1 MPTNINEF
9 TDKAQQ
15 AVMAAQEL
23 AEQHTNPNIESAHLL
38 LALVEQQDGVVPEV
52 LKELAV
58 SRQSFTQELQG
69 IIADLP
75 RVSGSVRRYIS
86 QELSA
91 ALQEGQEEAHRMH
104 DEYVSTEHLLLGII
118 ATATGR
124 VATLLKKNEL
134 NHDRVY
140 EALSKIRG
148 SQRVTDQNP
157 EGGYQAL
164 AKYSQDLTE
173 AARKGKLD
181 PVIGRDQEIRRII
194 QILSRRTKNNPV
206 LVGEAGVGKTA
217 IVEGL
222 AMRIVN
228 GDVPQGLRD
237 RRLLSL
243 DMGSLVAGAKYRG
256 EFEERLKAV
265 LKEVQASEGEVIL
278 FIDELHTV
286 VGAGAAEGSLDASN
300 MLKPLLARGELN
312 CIGATTLDEYQ
323 KHIEKDAAL
332 ARRFQPVYVDAPS
345 VEETISILRGLKERY
360 EVHHGVRIQDSAL
373 IAAATLSDR
382 YIADRYLPDKAIDL
396 VDEAAARL
404 RMEIDSSPQEVDD
417 AQRRILQLQIEQ
429 QALSQESDAS
439 SKERLAKIEEELGE
453 KQQILD
459 VLMTQYKQE
468 QQAIQ
473 SIQELKAKLEDLRSE
488 AEMAERNADLEKAA
502 RLRYSDI
509 RQAEQEL
516 AEKEKALEH
525 REGSMLREEVSPN
538 DIAQIIADWTGI
550 PVSRMLEGEV
560 EKLVHMEE
568 RLHKRVVGQDQAISA
583 VSNAVRRSR
592 SGLQSS
598 KRPIGSFLFMG
609 PTGVGKTELAKA
621 LAEFLF
627 DNEDALIRLDM
638 SEYQER
644 HTVARMIGAP
654 PGYVGYDEGGQ
665 LSEAVRRRPYSV
677 VLLDEIEK
685 AHAEVFNILLQVLD
699 DGRLTDGKG
708 RTVDFTN
715 TVVIMTSNI
724 GSQYL
729 IEGHIEDPTTRERV
743 MQALRQH
750 FKPEFLNRIDDVIM
764 FHSLSEEQL
773 GEIVDIQVEHL
784 QHLLAVRDIEL
795 TVSENARRA
804 LAKEGYSPLYGARPL
819 QRTIQRRIQDPL
831 ALELLTGK
839 IVDGQIVQVDVKGED
854 YIFTAIQP

>member
-1 MPTNINEF
+1 M
-9 TDKAQQ
+9 
-15 AVMAAQEL
+15 
-23 AEQHTNPNIESAHLL
+23 
-38 LALVEQQDGVVPEV
+38 
-52 LKELAV
+52 
-58 SRQSFTQELQG
+58 
-69 IIADLP
+69 
-75 RVSGSVRRYIS
+75 
-86 QELSA
+86 
-91 ALQEGQEEAHRMH
+91 
-104 DEYVSTEHLLLGII
+104 
-118 ATATGR
+118 
-124 VATLLKKNEL
+124 
-134 NHDRVY
+134 
-140 EALSKIRG
+140 
-148 SQRVTDQNP
+148 
-157 EGGYQAL
+157 
-164 AKYSQDLTE
+164 
-173 AARKGKLD
+173 
-181 PVIGRDQEIRRII
+181 
-194 QILSRRTKNNPV
+194 
-206 LVGEAGVGKTA
+206 
-217 IVEGL
+217 
-222 AMRIVN
+222 
-228 GDVPQGLRD
+228 
-237 RRLLSL
+237 
-243 DMGSLVAGAKYRG
+243 
-256 EFEERLKAV
+256 
-265 LKEVQASEGEVIL
+265 QASEGEVIL